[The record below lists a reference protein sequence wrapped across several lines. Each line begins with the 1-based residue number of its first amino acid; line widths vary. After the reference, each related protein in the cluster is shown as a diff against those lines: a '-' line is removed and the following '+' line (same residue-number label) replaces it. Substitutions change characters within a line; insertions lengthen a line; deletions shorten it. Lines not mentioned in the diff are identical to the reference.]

1 MGLEPTIFCSVGRRV
16 IHYATRLIVPTST
29 LSTFLNTLITLLYNL
44 SLEHI
49 SVPHNEHSN
58 ERLAVK

>member
-1 MGLEPTIFCSVGRRV
+1 
-16 IHYATRLIVPTST
+16 VPTST

-49 SVPHNEHSN
+49 SVSHNEHSN